1 MIICS
6 HRTLKGLLHKLSL
19 LWPEMF
25 VCYQVGCL
33 AQLWCSNLC
42 KLKKKTETWSYTGV
56 LSTYIQHE
64 SNLEKSC
71 VLKGVGLGLPGLP
84 GTQSL
89 RFVADI
95 IFCNYHTSF
104 FTSTR
109 NNEGVQH
116 SPFSSY
122 SLQPKTT
129 DTQWGLKPKKNWNVW
144 AEHGR
149 HSAPAIAMIL
159 NIIKRAR

>member
-6 HRTLKGLLHKLSL
+6 HCTLKGLLHKLTL
-19 LWPEMF
+19 LWPGMF
-25 VCYQVGCL
+25 VCYIPCL
-33 AQLWCSNLC
+33 ASHSNLC
-42 KLKKKTETWSYTGV
+42 KSKKNLETWSYTGV

-129 DTQWGLKPKKNWNVW
+129 DTQWGIKPKKKKENLKCL
-144 AEHGR
+144 GQTLQTKQLQPLLR
-149 HSAPAIAMIL
+149 FGM
-159 NIIKRAR
+159 

>member
-1 MIICS
+1 MARNVC
-6 HRTLKGLLHKLSL
+6 LLPTGWVILSSFDTPPTCANWNFL
-19 LWPEMF
+19 
-25 VCYQVGCL
+25 
-33 AQLWCSNLC
+33 
-42 KLKKKTETWSYTGV
+42 ETWSYTGV

-71 VLKGVGLGLPGLP
+71 VLKGVGLVLPGLP

-122 SLQPKTT
+122 SLQPQTM
-129 DTQWGLKPKKNWNVW
+129 DTQWGLKPKNIWNVW
-144 AEHGR
+144 AKLGR
-149 HSAPAIAMIL
+149 QSSSGHSYDFEYYKEGTLSWDI
-159 NIIKRAR
+159 

>member
-1 MIICS
+1 MLESTCYKRHLIIYAY
-6 HRTLKGLLHKLSL
+6 RTLKGLLHKLSL
-19 LWPEMF
+19 LWLGMF
-25 VCYQVGCL
+25 VCYLPGGY
-33 AQLWCSNLC
+33 
-42 KLKKKTETWSYTGV
+42 KLKILETWSYTGG

-122 SLQPKTT
+122 SLQPQTM
-129 DTQWGLKPKKNWNVW
+129 DTHEGLNPKNLKYL
-144 AEHGR
+144 GR
-149 HSAPAIAMIL
+149 TWQTKQLRP
-159 NIIKRAR
+159 